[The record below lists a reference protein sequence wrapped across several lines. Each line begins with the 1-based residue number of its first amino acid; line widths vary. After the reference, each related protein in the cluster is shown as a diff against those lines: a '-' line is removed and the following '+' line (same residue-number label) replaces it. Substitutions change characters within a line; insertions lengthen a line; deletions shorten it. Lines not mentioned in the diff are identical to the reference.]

1 MRLGRG
7 RRLRLYFKLIRGVF
21 SYCKW
26 LRIAVLMNR
35 ENWVRMYL
43 VLFLWWER
51 GTEVDEGKAS
61 AAAVPAFFQSQS
73 ILLLFSN

>member
-1 MRLGRG
+1 
-7 RRLRLYFKLIRGVF
+7 
-21 SYCKW
+21 
-26 LRIAVLMNR
+26 
-35 ENWVRMYL
+35 MYL
-43 VLFLWWER
+43 VLFWWWER